1 MTVDLGARKIGPIR
15 EGNKE
20 MTLPNFT
27 FIETDT
33 TEMPEGMMCDPVTG
47 LCGPIPEENV
57 ETKEK
62 SEADE

>member
-1 MTVDLGARKIGPIR
+1 
-15 EGNKE
+15 

-33 TEMPEGMMCDPVTG
+33 DDIAEGMICDPMTG
-47 LCGPIPEENV
+47 VCGPLPEENDQP
-57 ETKEK
+57 KEK